1 MQSIIDLMQSQ
12 LWFYLTTVGLVSL
25 CVGSFLNVVIYRLPL
40 MMQREW
46 QSECRILLED
56 ELKANVANTNKN
68 TNSTVGGNTENST
81 GSNQPFNLVKPNS
94 TCPKCKTAIKPW
106 QNIPIISWLFL
117 KGKCANCSNPI
128 SVRYPAVE
136 AITAILSLVVAYSF
150 GATEQALLYILV
162 TWVLVAL
169 TFIDIDHMLL
179 PDQLTLPLVW
189 LALIASVMGY
199 TIAPADAIVGA
210 ACGYLSLWSVFWL
223 FKLLTGKEGMG
234 YGDFKL
240 LAVFGALLG
249 WQSLLTI
256 ILLSSVV
263 GAIIGIALL
272 SIQGK
277 DKATPIPFGPYLAI
291 AGWIAMLWGSQLQST
306 YFNLMGY

>member
-1 MQSIIDLMQSQ
+1 MQSH
-12 LWFYLTTVGLVSL
+12 LWFYLLTIGLVSL
-25 CVGSFLNVVIYRLPL
+25 CVGSFLNVVIYRIPK

-46 QSECRILLED
+46 RSECRLLLAD
-56 ELKANVANTNKN
+56 ELKSADKPTAVAE
-68 TNSTVGGNTENST
+68 V
-81 GSNQPFNLVKPNS
+81 FNLIKPNS

-106 QNIPIISWLFL
+106 QNIPVISWLLL
-117 KGKCANCSNPI
+117 KGKCASCQSPI
-128 SVRYPAVE
+128 SVRYPIIE
-136 AITAILSLVVAYSF
+136 MLTALLSLVVAISI
-150 GATEQALLYILV
+150 GASNLALLYIV
-162 TWVLVAL
+162 ITWVLIAL

-189 LALIASVMGY
+189 LALIASVFGI
-199 TIAPADAIVGA
+199 TTVTPEEAIIGA

-223 FKLLTGKEGMG
+223 FKLITGKEGMG

-263 GAIIGIALL
+263 GAVIGIVLL

-291 AGWIAMLWGSQLQST
+291 AGWVTLLWGEQIQHY
-306 YFNLMGY
+306 YFNTLGY

>member
-1 MQSIIDLMQSQ
+1 MQSIIEVMQSQ

-46 QSECRILLED
+46 QSECRLLLDD
-56 ELKANVANTNKN
+56 ELNTNQAKPKN
-68 TNSTVGGNTENST
+68 TSEH
-81 GSNQPFNLVKPNS
+81 FNLVKPNS
-94 TCPKCKTAIKPW
+94 TCPKCKTAINPW
-106 QNIPIISWLFL
+106 QNIPIISWLIL
-117 KGKCANCSNPI
+117 KGKCASCSNPI
-128 SVRYPAVE
+128 SIRYPTIE
-136 AITAILSLVVAYSF
+136 AITALLSLVVAYTF
-150 GATEQALLYILV
+150 GATEQALLYIV
-162 TWVLVAL
+162 ITWALVAL

-189 LALIASVMGY
+189 LALIAAVAGI
-199 TIAPADAIVGA
+199 TITPSDAIMGA
-210 ACGYLSLWSVFWL
+210 AFGYLSLWSVFWL

-240 LAVFGALLG
+240 LALFGALLG

-291 AGWIAMLWGSQLQST
+291 AGWITLLWGNQLQSA
-306 YFNLMGY
+306 YFNLIGY

>member
-1 MQSIIDLMQSQ
+1 MVAS
-12 LWFYLTTVGLVSL
+12 LT
-25 CVGSFLNVVIYRLPL
+25 
-40 MMQREW
+40 
-46 QSECRILLED
+46 
-56 ELKANVANTNKN
+56 AA
-68 TNSTVGGNTENST
+68 
-81 GSNQPFNLVKPNS
+81 
-94 TCPKCKTAIKPW
+94 
-106 QNIPIISWLFL
+106 
-117 KGKCANCSNPI
+117 
-128 SVRYPAVE
+128 AV
-136 AITAILSLVVAYSF
+136 F
-150 GATEQALLYILV
+150 GVTEQTVLYLCATWALS
-162 TWVLVAL
+162 AL
-169 TFIDIDHMLL
+169 ICIDIDHMLL
-179 PDQLTLPLVW
+179 PDQLTLPLLW

-199 TIAPADAIVGA
+199 TITPSDAIIGA

-277 DKATPIPFGPYLAI
+277 DKATPIPLGPYLAM
-291 AGWIAMLWGSQLQST
+291 AGWITLLWGNQIQNT
-306 YFNLMGY
+306 YFNLIGY

>member
-1 MQSIIDLMQSQ
+1 MENLFLDITTAMQSQ
-12 LWFYLTTVGLVSL
+12 QWFYLTTVGLISL

-46 QSECRILLED
+46 QSECRLLLED
-56 ELKANVANTNKN
+56 ELTNKPTQTNTN
-68 TNSTVGGNTENST
+68 E
-81 GSNQPFNLVKPNS
+81 PFNLVKPNS

-106 QNIPIISWLFL
+106 QNIPIISWIML

-128 SVRYPAVE
+128 SARYPIVE
-136 AITAILSLVVAYSF
+136 AITALLSLVIAYSF
-150 GATEQALLYILV
+150 GATEHALLYIFV
-162 TWVLVAL
+162 TWILVAL

-189 LALIASVMGY
+189 LALIAAVMGI
-199 TIAPADAIVGA
+199 TISPGDAIVGA

-291 AGWIAMLWGSQLQST
+291 AGWITLLWGAQIQAA
-306 YFNLMGY
+306 YFNLIGY

>member
-1 MQSIIDLMQSQ
+1 MQNFFLDIITVMQSQ
-12 LWFYLTTVGLVSL
+12 LWFYLLTVGLVSL

-46 QSECRILLED
+46 QTECRVLLAD
-56 ELKANVANTNKN
+56 DLKPTKAANTE
-68 TNSTVGGNTENST
+68 TE
-81 GSNQPFNLVKPNS
+81 FNLIKPNS

-106 QNIPIISWLFL
+106 QNIPVISWLLL
-117 KGKCANCSNPI
+117 KGRCASCSNPI
-128 SVRYPAVE
+128 SIRYPIVE
-136 AITAILSLVVAYSF
+136 MLTAILSLIVAYTF
-150 GATEQALLYILV
+150 GATEQALLYILI

-189 LALIASVMGY
+189 LALIAAVVGI
-199 TIAPADAIVGA
+199 TISPTDAIIGA

-223 FKLLTGKEGMG
+223 FKLITGKEGMG

-263 GAIIGIALL
+263 GAVIGIALL

-291 AGWIAMLWGSQLQST
+291 AGWVTLLWGTQIQAF
-306 YFNLMGY
+306 YFNLLGY

>member
-1 MQSIIDLMQSQ
+1 MQSLFIEISNAMQAN

-25 CVGSFLNVVIYRLPL
+25 CIGSFLNVVIYRLPL
-40 MMQREW
+40 MMQKEW
-46 QSECRILLED
+46 QTECRLLLAD
-56 ELKANVANTNKN
+56 ELTSPK
-68 TNSTVGGNTENST
+68 TEQITSQT
-81 GSNQPFNLVKPNS
+81 TDTFNLVKPNS
-94 TCPKCKTAIKPW
+94 CCPKCKAAIKPW
-106 QNIPIISWLFL
+106 QNIPIFSWLFL
-117 KGKCANCSNPI
+117 KGKCATCDNPI
-128 SVRYPAVE
+128 SVRYPIVE
-136 AITAILSLVVAYSF
+136 AITAILSLVVAYTF
-150 GATEQALLYILV
+150 GATEQALLYIVV
-162 TWVLVAL
+162 TWILVAL

-179 PDQLTLPLVW
+179 PDQLTLPLLW
-189 LALIASVMGY
+189 LALIASVVGY
-199 TIAPADAIVGA
+199 TIAPSDAIIGA

-223 FKLLTGKEGMG
+223 FKLITGKEGMG

-263 GAIIGIALL
+263 GAVIGIALL

-291 AGWIAMLWGSQLQST
+291 AGWITMLWGTQLQNS
-306 YFNLMGY
+306 YFNFIGY